1 MKGYSPPNVD
11 DKSETGMISNFEK
24 KLPLGKVDT
33 DEFER
38 RLKKLVDP
46 LSQDVITLKQIEASF
61 ADHYA
66 FRDIVV

>member
-1 MKGYSPPNVD
+1 VKGYSPPNVD

-24 KLPLGKVDT
+24 KLPLGKVDI

-46 LSQDVITLKQIEASF
+46 LSKDVITLKQIEASF